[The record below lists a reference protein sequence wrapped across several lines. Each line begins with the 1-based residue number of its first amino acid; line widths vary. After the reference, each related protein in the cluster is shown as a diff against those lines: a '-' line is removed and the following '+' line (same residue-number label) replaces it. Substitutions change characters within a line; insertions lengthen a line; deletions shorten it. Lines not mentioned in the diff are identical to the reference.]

1 MVNFLYWIKHNI
13 GKIPMTEISASDYLE
28 QCRRKEGA
36 MDLSFDTIAG
46 YGPHGAIVHYS
57 ATPET
62 DAPLAP
68 EGLLLVDSGGQY
80 WEGTTDITR
89 TIALGALTDEMKEH
103 FTLVLRC
110 NLDLAMAVFKQ
121 GCTGANLD
129 IFARMPLWERGLDF
143 NHGTGHGVGFLL
155 NVHEGPNLSLIHIS
169 EPTRP

>member
-1 MVNFLYWIKHNI
+1 M
-13 GKIPMTEISASDYLE
+13 
-28 QCRRKEGA
+28 
-36 MDLSFDTIAG
+36 
-46 YGPHGAIVHYS
+46 
-57 ATPET
+57 
-62 DAPLAP
+62 
-68 EGLLLVDSGGQY
+68 DSGGQY

-89 TIALGALTDEMKEH
+89 TIALGTLTDEMKEH

-155 NVHEGPNLSLIHIS
+155 NVHEGPNRFHWKVTAARPGYEMAPGMVTTDEPGYYQAGSHGIRTENELLCVQKVRVSTVRSLLSS
-169 EPTRP
+169 S